1 MKLNVRVW
9 MWSVGTFSGVTF
21 TLCTIY
27 GLLAPPAL
35 HASKLLEM
43 MLPGFHWLSFGSF
56 LLGLVET
63 FLYGAYIGL
72 VFVPIYNVFCS
83 WLEPREKPS
92 VRRMAA

>member
-9 MWSVGTFSGVTF
+9 MWSVGTFSAVTF

-35 HASKLLEM
+35 HASQFLEM
-43 MLPGFHWLSFGSF
+43 ILPGFHWLSFGSF

-63 FLYGAYIGL
+63 FLYGAYLGL
-72 VFVPIYNVFCS
+72 VFVPIHNFYLGR
-83 WLEPREKPS
+83 LERPQKQS
-92 VRRMAA
+92 VQKMAA

>member
-9 MWSVGTFSGVTF
+9 MWSVGTFSAVTF

-27 GLLAPPAL
+27 GLVAPPVL
-35 HASKLLEM
+35 HASKFLEM
-43 MLPGFHWLSFGSF
+43 ILPGFHWLSFGSF

-63 FLYGAYIGL
+63 FLYGAYLGL
-72 VFVPIYNVFCS
+72 VFVPIHNFFS
-83 WLEPREKPS
+83 GRLEHWEKPS